1 MKLEYWFSS
10 EYIFLEL
17 PMKDKINSYIYESI
31 KAKESLL
38 NLTSDIEKA
47 GLLAAETVRSGKK
60 ILLCGN
66 GGSAAD
72 AQHIAAELIVR
83 FVSKNERKALPAISL
98 TLDPSSITACGNDY
112 GYEFIFSRALEAL
125 GNEGD
130 LLIGI
135 STSGKSQNVIRAI
148 EKAREKN
155 IKVLLLLGSGGGRMK
170 GMGDIE
176 ILVEN
181 NTPARIQECH
191 ILIGHIL
198 CSIIEKKLFDFN

>member
-1 MKLEYWFSS
+1 
-10 EYIFLEL
+10 
-17 PMKDKINSYIYESI
+17 MKDKINSYIYESI